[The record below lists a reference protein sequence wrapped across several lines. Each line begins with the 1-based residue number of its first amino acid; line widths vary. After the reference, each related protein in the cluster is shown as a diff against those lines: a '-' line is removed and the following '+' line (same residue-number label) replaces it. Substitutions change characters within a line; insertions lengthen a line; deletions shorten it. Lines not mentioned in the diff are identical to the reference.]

1 MPLIV
6 MELDDVIKVHSVG
19 FGLEDV
25 KVEFKHE
32 LKMDVSG
39 VKIEGK
45 ESEIMNIPRWV
56 AEILESEKHIILHE
70 QDMLT
75 ELKQSKVKEDV
86 QGEESLSTLDK
97 HFYIRMKSYMKKLS
111 NDDYVKIESML
122 NELVRIRQGKIVRL
136 ADSSKLTS
144 DLMSKLSVE
153 EEVYYNQIHNAS
165 LAFKEQIL
173 GKKK

>member
-1 MPLIV
+1 MKL
-6 MELDDVIKVHSVG
+6 EDVIKVHSVG
-19 FGLEDV
+19 YGLEEV
-25 KVEFKHE
+25 KVEFKHD

-70 QDMLT
+70 QDMVT
-75 ELKQSKVKEDV
+75 ELKQAKVKEDV
-86 QGEESLSTLDK
+86 QGEDSLSTLDK
-97 HFYIRMKSYMKKLS
+97 HFYIKMKSYMKKLS
-111 NDDYVKIESML
+111 KDDSDRVESML

-144 DLMSKLSVE
+144 DLASKLSVE
-153 EEVYYNQIHNAS
+153 EEVYFNQIYEAS
-165 LAFKEQIL
+165 VEFSKQVMGEKE
-173 GKKK
+173 

>member
-1 MPLIV
+1 
-6 MELDDVIKVHSVG
+6 MELEDVVKVHSIG
-19 FGLEDV
+19 YDIEEV

-56 AEILESEKHIILHE
+56 AEILESEKHVILHE
-70 QDMLT
+70 QDMVT
-75 ELKQSKVKEDV
+75 ELKQAKVKEDV

-97 HFYIRMKSYMKKLS
+97 HFYIRMNSYMKKLS
-111 NDDYVKIESML
+111 TDDYVKVESML

-153 EEVYYNQIHNAS
+153 EEVYYNEIYKAS
-165 LAFKEQIL
+165 LEFKKQVI
-173 GKKK
+173 GDNK

>member
-1 MPLIV
+1 MKL
-6 MELDDVIKVHSVG
+6 EDVIKVHSVG
-19 FGLEDV
+19 YGLEEV
-25 KVEFKHE
+25 KVEFRHD

-97 HFYIRMKSYMKKLS
+97 HFYIKMKSYMKKLS
-111 NDDYVKIESML
+111 KDDSDRVESML

-144 DLMSKLSVE
+144 DLASKLSVE
-153 EEVYYNQIHNAS
+153 EEVYFNQIYEAS
-165 LAFKEQIL
+165 VEFSKQVMGEKE
-173 GKKK
+173 

>member
-1 MPLIV
+1 
-6 MELDDVIKVHSVG
+6 MELEDVVKVHSIG
-19 FGLEDV
+19 YDIEEV

-56 AEILESEKHIILHE
+56 AEILESEKHVILHE
-70 QDMLT
+70 QDMVT
-75 ELKQSKVKEDV
+75 ELKQAKVKEDV

-97 HFYIRMKSYMKKLS
+97 HFYIRMNSYMKKLPT
-111 NDDYVKIESML
+111 DDSVKVESML

-144 DLMSKLSVE
+144 DLKSKLSVE
-153 EEVYYNQIHNAS
+153 EEVYYSEIYKAS
-165 LAFKEQIL
+165 LEFKKQVI
-173 GKKK
+173 GDNK

>member
-1 MPLIV
+1 
-6 MELDDVIKVHSVG
+6 MELEDVIKVHSVG
-19 FGLEDV
+19 YGLEDV

-97 HFYIRMKSYMKKLS
+97 HFYIKMKSYMKKLS
-111 NDDYVKIESML
+111 KDDSDRVESML

-144 DLMSKLSVE
+144 DLASKLSVE
-153 EEVYYNQIHNAS
+153 EEVYFNQIYEAS
-165 LAFKEQIL
+165 VEFSKQVMGEKE
-173 GKKK
+173 

>member
-1 MPLIV
+1 

-70 QDMLT
+70 QDMVT
-75 ELKQSKVKEDV
+75 ELKQAKVKEDV
-86 QGEESLSTLDK
+86 QGEESISTLDK
-97 HFYIRMKSYMKKLS
+97 HFYIRMNSYMKKLS
-111 NDDYVKIESML
+111 KDDSDKVESML
-122 NELVRIRQGKIVRL
+122 NELIRIRQGKIVRL

-144 DLMSKLSVE
+144 DLLSKLSVE
-153 EEVYYNQIHNAS
+153 EEVYYNQIHNVS
-165 LAFKEQIL
+165 LDL
-173 GKKK
+173 

>member
-1 MPLIV
+1 
-6 MELDDVIKVHSVG
+6 MELEDVIKVHSVG
-19 FGLEDV
+19 YGLEDV

-45 ESEIMNIPRWV
+45 ESEILNIPRWV

-97 HFYIRMKSYMKKLS
+97 HFYIKMKSYMKKLS
-111 NDDYVKIESML
+111 KDDSDRVESML

-144 DLMSKLSVE
+144 DLASKLSVE
-153 EEVYYNQIHNAS
+153 EEVYFNQIYEAS
-165 LAFKEQIL
+165 VEFSKQVMGEKE
-173 GKKK
+173 

>member
-1 MPLIV
+1 
-6 MELDDVIKVHSVG
+6 MELEDVIRVHSVG

-70 QDMLT
+70 QDMVT
-75 ELKQSKVKEDV
+75 ELKQAKVKEDV
-86 QGEESLSTLDK
+86 QGEESISTLDK
-97 HFYIRMKSYMKKLS
+97 HFYIRMNSYMKKLS
-111 NDDYVKIESML
+111 KDDSRNGCAEIPCR
-122 NELVRIRQGKIVRL
+122 VRSF
-136 ADSSKLTS
+136 ANSSTKP
-144 DLMSKLSVE
+144 
-153 EEVYYNQIHNAS
+153 
-165 LAFKEQIL
+165 
-173 GKKK
+173 

>member
-1 MPLIV
+1 
-6 MELDDVIKVHSVG
+6 MELEDVIKVHSIG
-19 FGLEDV
+19 FDLEEV

-39 VKIEGK
+39 IKIEGK

-56 AEILESEKHIILHE
+56 AEILESENHVILHE

-75 ELKQSKVKEDV
+75 ELKQAKVKEDV
-86 QGEESLSTLDK
+86 QGEESLSSLDK
-97 HFYIRMKSYMKKLS
+97 HFYIQINSYMKKLS
-111 NDDYVKIESML
+111 KDDSDKVESML

-153 EEVYYNQIHNAS
+153 EQVYYNEIHKAS
-165 LAFKEQIL
+165 LEFKKQVI
-173 GKKK
+173 GDRK

>member
-1 MPLIV
+1 M
-6 MELDDVIKVHSVG
+6 
-19 FGLEDV
+19 
-25 KVEFKHE
+25 KVEFKHD

-97 HFYIRMKSYMKKLS
+97 HFYIKMKSYMKKLS
-111 NDDYVKIESML
+111 KDDSDRVESML

-144 DLMSKLSVE
+144 DLASKLSVE
-153 EEVYYNQIHNAS
+153 EEVYFNQIYEAS
-165 LAFKEQIL
+165 VEFSKQVMGEKE
-173 GKKK
+173 

>member
-1 MPLIV
+1 
-6 MELDDVIKVHSVG
+6 MELEDVIKVNSVG
-19 FGLEDV
+19 YGLEEV

-97 HFYIRMKSYMKKLS
+97 HFYIKMKSYMKKLS
-111 NDDYVKIESML
+111 KDDSDRVESML

-144 DLMSKLSVE
+144 DLASKLSVE
-153 EEVYYNQIHNAS
+153 EEVYFNQIYEAS
-165 LAFKEQIL
+165 VEFSKQVMGEKE
-173 GKKK
+173 

>member
-1 MPLIV
+1 MHLIV
-6 MELDDVIKVHSVG
+6 MELEDVIRVHSVG

-70 QDMLT
+70 QDMIT
-75 ELKQSKVKEDV
+75 QLKQAKVKEDV

-97 HFYIRMKSYMKKLS
+97 HFYIGINSYIKKLS
-111 NDDYVKIESML
+111 NDDSNKVESML

-136 ADSSKLTS
+136 ADSSTLTS
-144 DLMSKLSVE
+144 DLASKLTVE
-153 EEVYYNQIHNAS
+153 EEVYYNQIHKSS
-165 LAFKEQIL
+165 LEFKKQVI
-173 GKKK
+173 GTKK

>member
-6 MELDDVIKVHSVG
+6 MELEDVIRVHSVG

-25 KVEFKHE
+25 KVEFKLE

-70 QDMLT
+70 QDMVT
-75 ELKQSKVKEDV
+75 ELKQAKV
-86 QGEESLSTLDK
+86 
-97 HFYIRMKSYMKKLS
+97 
-111 NDDYVKIESML
+111 
-122 NELVRIRQGKIVRL
+122 
-136 ADSSKLTS
+136 
-144 DLMSKLSVE
+144 
-153 EEVYYNQIHNAS
+153 
-165 LAFKEQIL
+165 
-173 GKKK
+173 

>member
-1 MPLIV
+1 
-6 MELDDVIKVHSVG
+6 MELEDVIKVHAVG
-19 FGLEDV
+19 FGLEEV
-25 KVEFKHE
+25 KVEFKHD

-45 ESEIMNIPRWV
+45 ESEIMNISRWV
-56 AEILESEKHIILHE
+56 AEILESEKHIILHD

-75 ELKQSKVKEDV
+75 ELKQAKVKEDV

-97 HFYIRMKSYMKKLS
+97 HFYIKMNSYMKKLS
-111 NDDYVKIESML
+111 KDDFDKVESML

-144 DLMSKLSVE
+144 DLASKLSVE
-153 EEVYYNQIHNAS
+153 EEVYYNEIHKAS
-165 LAFKEQIL
+165 LEFKKQVISD
-173 GKKK
+173 KK